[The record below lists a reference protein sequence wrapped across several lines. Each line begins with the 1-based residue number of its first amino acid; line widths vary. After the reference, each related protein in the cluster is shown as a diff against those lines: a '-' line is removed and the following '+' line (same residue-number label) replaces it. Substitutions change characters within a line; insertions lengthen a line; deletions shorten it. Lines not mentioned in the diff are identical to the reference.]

1 MRIAAL
7 SDIHGNLGTLEAV
20 LADIDTRDADV
31 VVNLGDILSGALF
44 PSETPT
50 T

>member
-7 SDIHGNLGTLEAV
+7 SDIHSNVFALEAV
-20 LADIDTRDADV
+20 IKDIKQRGADV
-31 VVNLGDILSGALF
+31 VVNLGDITF
-44 PSETPT
+44 ICVMEHPVT